1 MSVADAISNI
11 YYENLLAI
19 NTKNMLNEKVIDE
32 LGLTKEDLQEIIS
45 VLPAKVEEANKQL
58 NFKF

>member
-11 YYENLLAI
+11 YYEDLLAI

-32 LGLTKEDLQEIIS
+32 LGLTKEDLQELT
-45 VLPAKVEEANKQL
+45 VLPAKVEEANKQQ
-58 NFKF
+58 F